1 MAASKD
7 RSVKKGLLT
16 REIHNA
22 ERVLDSCDVEELK
35 TLIPTINSAFDKFD
49 NSHTKYIDTLDDSE
63 DIERAIT
70 YYDDV
75 CIKYRT
81 SLSNSQTLYQI
92 HLRIHPTLLNH
103 RK

>member
-1 MAASKD
+1 M
-7 RSVKKGLLT
+7 KKGLLT

-49 NSHTKYIDTLDDSE
+49 NSHTKYIGILDDSE

-81 SLSNSQTLYQI
+81 SLKQTLYQI
-92 HLRIHPTLLNH
+92 YLRIHPTLLNH
-103 RK
+103 RKWHHP